1 MYRISK
7 KGYFYQNK
15 KRIGINEIKKKIN
28 TMKGGDLETRCP
40 VFNLDLILEVI
51 KASNTLIDNTDK
63 SDILIFIGQS
73 PDYLS
78 YIVKRHRNV
87 ISVPISGRVYRD
99 EFSIPKKENLD
110 KYCELLTDLGIT
122 RELFDNNNIIFVDHS
137 HSGQSPSLFAKVII
151 RCLGYIDRYSKSLND
166 SNRQFNFINI
176 VSNIQYP
183 SWIKDPSSKYIKT
196 TGYLLMPN
204 LVAFANEGKPIGSEY
219 KIPRTVPSY
228 THLKWNSPPDNST
241 LVNGK
246 ECSLKLILYYE
257 FFDRFNMECKELN
270 NENKSSLLYFKK
282 ILQTV
287 VNKQEHITLLS
298 ELNNSSSK
306 QDICQKVG
314 LVLSQI
320 YLETNVS
327 FIINDT
333 GQTEDVRRRQ
343 NPYTK
348 LAILRQIRRNK
359 KKGLN

>member
-7 KGYFYQNK
+7 KGYFYLNK

-28 TMKGGDLETRCP
+28 TMKVGGLETRCP

-51 KASNTLIDNTDK
+51 KASNTLIDNTDT

-78 YIVKRHRNV
+78 YIVREHRNV
-87 ISVPISGRVYRD
+87 ISVPISGRAYGD
-99 EFSIPKKENLD
+99 EYSIPKKENLD

-122 RELFDNNNIIFVDHS
+122 KELFDNNNIIFVDHS
-137 HSGQSPSLFAKVII
+137 HSGQSPSLFAKVIL
-151 RCLGYIDRYSKSLND
+151 RCLGYIDRYSKNLLN

-176 VSNIQYP
+176 VGNNQYP
-183 SWIKDPSSKYIKT
+183 SWITDPSSTYIRT
-196 TGYLLMPN
+196 IGYLLMPN
-204 LVAFANEGKPIGSEY
+204 LIAFANEGKPIGSEY
-219 KIPRTVPSY
+219 KIPRTIPQYS
-228 THLKWNSPPDNST
+228 HWDWNVRPDYSK
-241 LVNGK
+241 LDDGK
-246 ECSLKLILYYE
+246 ECSQKLILYYK
-257 FFDRFNMECKELN
+257 FFNRFNMECKELN

-282 ILQTV
+282 LLQTV

-320 YLETNVS
+320 NLETNVS
-327 FIINDT
+327 FI
-333 GQTEDVRRRQ
+333 R
-343 NPYTK
+343 K
-348 LAILRQIRRNK
+348 
-359 KKGLN
+359 

>member
-7 KGYFYQNK
+7 KGYFYLNK

-28 TMKGGDLETRCP
+28 TMKGGSLETRCP

-51 KASNTLIDNTDK
+51 KASNTLIDNTNE

-78 YIVKRHRNV
+78 YIVREHRNV
-87 ISVPISGRVYRD
+87 ISVPISGRAYG
-99 EFSIPKKENLD
+99 EEHSIPKKEYLD

-137 HSGQSPSLFAKVII
+137 HSGQSPSLFAKVIL
-151 RCLGYIDRYSKSLND
+151 RCLGYINRYSKNLLN

-176 VSNIQYP
+176 VSNNQYP
-183 SWIKDPSSKYIKT
+183 SWITDPSSYYIRT
-196 TGYLLMPN
+196 IGYLLMPN

-219 KIPRTVPSY
+219 KIPRTIPHY
-228 THLKWNSPPDNST
+228 AHWKWNVRPDYST
-241 LVNGK
+241 LDDGK
-246 ECSLKLILYYE
+246 ECSQKLILYYK

-270 NENKSSLLYFKK
+270 NENKSSLLYFKNL
-282 ILQTV
+282 LQTV

-320 YLETNVS
+320 NLETNVS
-327 FIINDT
+327 FI
-333 GQTEDVRRRQ
+333 R
-343 NPYTK
+343 K
-348 LAILRQIRRNK
+348 
-359 KKGLN
+359 